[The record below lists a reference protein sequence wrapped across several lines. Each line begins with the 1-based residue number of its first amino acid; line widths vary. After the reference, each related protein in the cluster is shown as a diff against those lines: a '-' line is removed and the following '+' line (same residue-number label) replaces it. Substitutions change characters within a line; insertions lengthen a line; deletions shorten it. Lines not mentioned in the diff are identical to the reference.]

1 MSKQPESAA
10 TMTIPN
16 EGIGNLGGVMSATRT
31 SSLDQLIGDAAT
43 PLFFNLV
50 ELVAACSGPAAPR
63 HMSQKESSV
72 DESFAS

>member
-50 ELVAACSGPAAPR
+50 ELVAAADRQLLVTCR
-63 HMSQKESSV
+63 KKNLLLMKV
-72 DESFAS
+72 LLLN